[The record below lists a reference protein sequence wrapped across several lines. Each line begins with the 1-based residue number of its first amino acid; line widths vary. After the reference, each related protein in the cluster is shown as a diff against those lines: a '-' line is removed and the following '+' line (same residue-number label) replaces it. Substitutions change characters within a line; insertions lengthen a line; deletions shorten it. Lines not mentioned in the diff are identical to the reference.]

1 MANGNQPLPSTW
13 RFDYGDYSPL
23 GATFQKFLSNL
34 NLFTLAVYNI
44 LNGGVG
50 FQNLQ
55 RTIYSVTLT
64 AGQVTPLS
72 FVNPLPIAP
81 SGLSLVQCLAQ
92 GNTPQA
98 LSSSVSVGN
107 WSYDGVNINILNI
120 SGLVAGVTY
129 QINFEVM

>member
-64 AGQVTPLS
+64 AGQVTPIS

-107 WSYDGVNINILNI
+107 WTFDGSTITILNV

-129 QINFEVM
+129 KLSLEIM

>member
-1 MANGNQPLPSTW
+1 MANGNQPLPPLY
-13 RFDYGDYSPL
+13 RFDYGDYSSL

-55 RTIYSVTLT
+55 RTIYSVVLT

-72 FVNPLPIAP
+72 FVNPLSIAP

-107 WSYDGVNINILNI
+107 WTFDGSTITILNV

-129 QINFEVM
+129 KLSLEIM